1 MKNNETV
8 FFGLT
13 NFRNQKVKFG
23 IKTDDRRRHFYCIGK
38 TGMGKSN
45 LMENMAIQ
53 DIQAG
58 RGIAYVDPHGEGAEK
73 LLDFIPSERI
83 NDVIYFNPA
92 DLDYPIASNVME
104 KVDFRY
110 RHLVAGGLMGVF
122 KKVWPDVW
130 SARMEYILNNAILAL
145 LEYPDATLL
154 GVNRMLADPEY
165 REKVV
170 SKVTDPIVKA
180 FWTVEFA
187 KYSQR
192 YEQEATAAIQNKV
205 GQFIS
210 NPLIRNLIGQ
220 VKSSIDMRDIMDNE
234 KIFIM
239 DLSKGRIG
247 EDNSRLLGALLIT
260 KLQLAAMSR
269 VDIPEDDRKDFYLYV
284 DEFQNFAT
292 DSFTNIL
299 SEARKYRL
307 NIILGHQY
315 IGQLSTDNST
325 KMRDAVFGNVGTL
338 VVFRVGAEDA
348 EFLEREFTPQFL
360 AEDLVNLPKYNVY
373 LKLMIDG
380 ISGHP
385 FSAETLPPPVPLAE
399 SNREKI
405 IRASRERY
413 GIKREIVEEK
423 ISRWAGFDEDGGNNP
438 PAKSPTTIQA
448 RPRNQQNA
456 PAGQR
461 SGNPVQKDF
470 SATQQG
476 MPAPQGGETKLYDA
490 VCSNCGKPTKVIF
503 PPEAGR
509 AVYCKSCL
517 KKMKAGQ
524 DLKKQEPKKQEFQN
538 PGMFGPTSAGR
549 ENLPQSESL
558 KPDSVIEEDPSDMEA
573 TKIEN
578 VSFHNPKNKTEGKRP
593 LASNQG
599 IVQKTPHRKEIN
611 LSELKKALEESLA
624 KKDELKEDEEAEDDD
639 DVSEQVPAAEISKE
653 IKTTK
658 TPVKEPEEVT
668 EENEDTKTVEEGQA
682 KNEEEKES
690 DQFKDIP
697 ETKEEIAAVESPK
710 AQQAQEAPAQTDTK
724 KIIKP
729 GETIKL

>member
-1 MKNNETV
+1 MNDNGINY
-8 FFGLT
+8 FGLT
-13 NFRNQKVKFG
+13 TFRNQRKKFG

-53 DIQAG
+53 DIQEG

-73 LLDFIPSERI
+73 MLDFIPQKRI

-92 DLDYPIASNVME
+92 DIDYPIAFNVME

-130 SARMEYILNNAILAL
+130 SARMEYILNNSILAL

-154 GVNRMLADPEY
+154 GINRMLADPEY

-170 SKVTDPIVKA
+170 EKVKDPIVKS
-180 FWTVEFA
+180 FWVTEYA
-187 KYSQR
+187 RYTQR
-192 YEQEATAAIQNKV
+192 YEIEATAAIQNKV

-220 VKSSIDMRDIMDNE
+220 VKSTIDMRHIMDQ
-234 KIFIM
+234 KRIFIM

-269 VDIPEDDRKDFYLYV
+269 VDIPEQDRKDFYLYV

-292 DSFTNIL
+292 ESFANIL

-315 IGQLSTDNST
+315 ITQ
-325 KMRDAVFGNVGTL
+325 MEEEVRDAVFGNVGTMA
-338 VVFRVGAEDA
+338 VFRVGAEDA
-348 EFLEREFTPQFL
+348 EFLEREFTPEFT
-360 AEDLVNLPKYNVY
+360 AEDLVNLPKYNIY

-380 ISGHP
+380 IAGHP
-385 FSAETLPPPVPLAE
+385 FSAETLPPPAPLKE
-399 SNREKI
+399 SNRNKI

-413 GIKREIVEEK
+413 GINRDVVEEK
-423 ISRWAGFDEDGGNNP
+423 ISRWSGFMDGEDIRAQGAGSNKD
-438 PAKSPTTIQA
+438 KSGRDRGLQKK
-448 RPRNQQNA
+448 NFLLSNA
-456 PAGQR
+456 SQR
-461 SGNPVQKDF
+461 SEQ
-470 SATQQG
+470 T
-476 MPAPQGGETKLYDA
+476 TLYDA

-503 PPEAGR
+503 PPTEGR

-517 KKMKAGQ
+517 KKIHPHTKRAQELPGVESASARYGVGVKSAESGEAKENYDEHVKIQDIPFHSHKKSSDIRRKDHSQERSSFVPVSGQ
-524 DLKKQEPKKQEFQN
+524 
-538 PGMFGPTSAGR
+538 
-549 ENLPQSESL
+549 
-558 KPDSVIEEDPSDMEA
+558 
-573 TKIEN
+573 
-578 VSFHNPKNKTEGKRP
+578 KR
-593 LASNQG
+593 
-599 IVQKTPHRKEIN
+599 REIN
-611 LSELKKALEESLA
+611 LSELRKALEESLGHSPTG
-624 KKDELKEDEEAEDDD
+624 EASQNE
-639 DVSEQVPAAEISKE
+639 SA
-653 IKTTK
+653 
-658 TPVKEPEEVT
+658 KEPEPEKKDPK
-668 EENEDTKTVEEGQA
+668 EELKQRI
-682 KNEEEKES
+682 EEEKYE
-690 DQFKDIP
+690 D
-697 ETKEEIAAVESPK
+697 K
-710 AQQAQEAPAQTDTK
+710 AQEVLQTPEDNKSK
-724 KIIKP
+724 KGTIKP

>member
-1 MKNNETV
+1 MEEKSDIT

-13 NFRNQKVKFG
+13 TFRNQRKKFG

-58 RGIAYVDPHGEGAEK
+58 RGVAYVDPHGEGAEK
-73 LLDFIPSERI
+73 LLDFVPAERI
-83 NDVIYFNPA
+83 KDVVFFNPA
-92 DLDYPIASNVME
+92 DLDYPIAFNVME

-145 LEYPDATLL
+145 LEYPDSTLL
-154 GVNRMLADPEY
+154 GVNRMLADVEY

-170 SKVTDPIVKA
+170 AKVTDPIVRA
-180 FWTVEFA
+180 FWLTEYA
-187 KYSQR
+187 RYTQR
-192 YEQEATAAIQNKV
+192 YEVEATAAIQNKV

-220 VKSSIDMRDIMDNE
+220 IKSTIDMRDIMDKE

-269 VDIPEDDRKDFYLYV
+269 VDIPEEDRKDFYLYV

-292 DSFTNIL
+292 ESFANIL

-307 NIILGHQY
+307 NITLGHQY
-315 IGQLSTDNST
+315 ITQ
-325 KMRDAVFGNVGTL
+325 MEEEIRDAVFGNVGTL
-338 VVFRVGAEDA
+338 AVFRVGAEDA
-348 EFLEREFTPQFL
+348 EFLEREFTPQFT

-380 ISGHP
+380 IAGQP
-385 FSAETLPPPVPLAE
+385 FSAETLPPPIPLEE

-413 GIKREIVEEK
+413 GIKREIVEDK
-423 ISRWAGFDEDGGNNP
+423 ISRWSGFGQEENIVSAAPVKG
-438 PAKSPTTIQA
+438 K
-448 RPRNQQNA
+448 NQQNA
-456 PAGQR
+456 FTPQNASTPKAVNPMQR
-461 SGNPVQKDF
+461 GFMQSAVVQ
-470 SATQQG
+470 
-476 MPAPQGGETKLYDA
+476 QGGETKLYDA

-503 PPEAGR
+503 PPEKGR

-517 KKMKAGQ
+517 KKLKAGQ
-524 DLKKQEPKKQEFQN
+524 EHEHDKKNQE
-538 PGMFGPTSAGR
+538 
-549 ENLPQSESL
+549 
-558 KPDSVIEEDPSDMEA
+558 I
-573 TKIEN
+573 KIEN
-578 VSFHNPKNKTEGKRP
+578 ISFHNPKSRQDDKQRP
-593 LASNQG
+593 ASAKAS
-599 IVQKTPHRKEIN
+599 VRQKKEIN
-611 LSELKKALEESLA
+611 LSELKKALEESLGHKSA
-624 KKDELKEDEEAEDDD
+624 DEALGKKDELQER
-639 DVSEQVPAAEISKE
+639 I
-653 IKTTK
+653 
-658 TPVKEPEEVT
+658 
-668 EENEDTKTVEEGQA
+668 
-682 KNEEEKES
+682 EEEKEIDKVINLPAS
-690 DQFKDIP
+690 
-697 ETKEEIAAVESPK
+697 TKTTK
-710 AQQAQEAPAQTDTK
+710 ALPNGKNNDK
-724 KIIKP
+724 KKVIKP